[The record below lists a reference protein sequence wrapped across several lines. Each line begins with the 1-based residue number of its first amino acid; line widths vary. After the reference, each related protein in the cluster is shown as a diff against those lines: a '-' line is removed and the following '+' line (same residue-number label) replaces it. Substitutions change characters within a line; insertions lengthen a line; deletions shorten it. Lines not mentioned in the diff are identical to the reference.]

1 MVGTIKKKL
10 NSTTGASLAVAL
22 LFFVFV
28 AVIGSVIL
36 AAASSGMGRIKN
48 EDHGNQERYALYS
61 AANVVIGAFANQNAF
76 SFQTNNTVTGIT
88 NNNDLSNHI
97 YSTLITNQGTTTYY
111 VNNETGNR
119 FSDETMNA
127 SFNAGDVNSKATKGW
142 PGITYT
148 TTDAKDL
155 SGIRNQIA
163 EKVFQ
168 KYWNTIQYD
177 WNENTDMYWSSLT
190 EDAESS
196 SVYRFQLTG
205 EDSWADNA
213 PAFKEVD
220 VTLTVQ
226 DNLDIVGEF
235 KVHKQNENNLS
246 KQVTGEKYY
255 IRIPFSS
262 EAKIH
267 YGLNGSTQRTY
278 SENYTTVT
286 EQRTIQL
293 DHFQWEPK
301 DQAVM
306 STRESE
312 VE

>member
-1 MVGTIKKKL
+1 MIGTIKKKL

-28 AVIGSVIL
+28 AVIGSVVL

-48 EDHGNQERYALYS
+48 EDQGNQERYALYS

-76 SFQTNNTVTGIT
+76 SFQTNNSVTGIT
-88 NNNDLSNHI
+88 NNNDLSNHT
-97 YSTLITNQGTTTYY
+97 YSTLITNQKKTTYY

-119 FSDETMNA
+119 YSDQTLNN
-127 SFNAGDVNSKATKGW
+127 SFNAGDTNPAAKTGW
-142 PGITYT
+142 PEISYT
-148 TTDAKDL
+148 VGNANDF
-155 SGIRNQIA
+155 SGIRYQIA

-177 WNENTDMYWSSLT
+177 WNENTDLYWSSLT
-190 EDAESS
+190 EDAEKP
-196 SVYRFQLTG
+196 SVYKFQLTG

-220 VTLTVQ
+220 VKLTVQ
-226 DNLDIVGEF
+226 VNLDIVGEF

-246 KQVTGEKYY
+246 KQVKGVKYY

-267 YGLNGSTQRTY
+267 YGVKGLTRRTY

-293 DHFQWEPK
+293 DHFQWEPE

-306 STRESE
+306 STKESE